1 MTAPTTN
8 ERPEPILASWKISE
22 VLQRYPAL
30 LDELVALDPAFAPL
44 RNPLRRKIQS
54 RLVTVAQAAQI
65 AGLEPAALVRDLNR
79 AAGVSVPASTG
90 GAAPAHTAAG
100 TAEWPEAPVA
110 AELDV
115 RPLIARGDEPF
126 GEIMRAARQ
135 TPIGQMLRLR
145 APFEPVPLYDVLGKQ
160 GFTASARQLGPD
172 DWDVAFLRTGAETSP
187 SPATPAAPAPALDWD
202 APSATVTIDVSELV
216 PPEPLVKILQAL
228 EELPPGGAL
237 RVHHVRRP
245 IHLYPRLD
253 ELGCGYETREPAPG
267 RVEILIQ
274 KPAEATA

>member
-79 AAGVSVPASTG
+79 AAGVSAPASAGDAT
-90 GAAPAHTAAG
+90 PARTAAG
-100 TAEWPEAPVA
+100 AADLPEVPVA
-110 AELDV
+110 VELDV
-115 RPLIARGDEPF
+115 RPLIAQGDEPF

-172 DWDVAFLRTGAETSP
+172 DWEVAFLRTGEETS
-187 SPATPAAPAPALDWD
+187 SPPAATTPAPAVDWD

-216 PPEPLVKILQAL
+216 PPEPLVKILEAL

-253 ELGCGYETREPAPG
+253 ELGCGYETREPEPG

>member
-1 MTAPTTN
+1 MTVPTPH

-30 LDELVALDPAFAPL
+30 LDTLVDLDPAFAPL

-65 AGLEPAALVRDLNR
+65 AGMEPTALVRDLNR
-79 AAGVSVPASTG
+79 AAGVSAPASMG
-90 GAAPAHTAAG
+90 DAAPVHATAG
-100 TAEWPEAPVA
+100 TAEWPDAPVA

-115 RPLIARGDEPF
+115 RPLIARGEEPF
-126 GEIMRAARQ
+126 GEIMRVARQ
-135 TPIGQMLRLR
+135 VPAGQMFRLR
-145 APFEPVPLYDVLGKQ
+145 APFAPIPLYDVLTKQ
-160 GFTASARQLGPD
+160 GFAASARQLGPD
-172 DWDVAFLRTGAETSP
+172 DWEVAFLRTGE
-187 SPATPAAPAPALDWD
+187 PARQQSAAPAAPLSALNWD
-202 APSATVTIDVSELV
+202 APNATVDIDVSELV

-228 EELPPGGAL
+228 EALPPGAAL

-253 ELGCGYETREPAPG
+253 ELGCGYETREPEPG

-274 KPAEATA
+274 KPAEAIA